1 MKARGPIV
9 TKEVPFGSALYD
21 EVTELRR
28 VLLRA
33 PLGLDF
39 TPEELAREKDD
50 IHVAAVEDGRVVGTL
65 LLRSIDARTFRLMR
79 MAVAH
84 DMQGRGVG
92 RALVEWAEGLLRD
105 RGAELLMM
113 HARATAIGFYEKR
126 GYRAVGSSFLE
137 QGIPH
142 VRMEKRL

>member
-1 MKARGPIV
+1 MKAGSPIV
-9 TKEVPFGSALYD
+9 IEEVPYGSALYD

-39 TPEELAREKDD
+39 TAEELAREKDD
-50 IHVAAVEDGRVVGTL
+50 VHIAAVEDRRVVGTL
-65 LLRSIDARTFRLMR
+65 LLRRVDTRTSRLMR
-79 MAVAH
+79 MAVTH

-92 RALVEWAEGLLRD
+92 RALIARAEDLLRE
-105 RGAELLMM
+105 RRTELLMM
-113 HARATAIGFYEKR
+113 HARVTAIGFYER
-126 GYRAVGSSFLE
+126 CGYRAVGESFLE

-142 VRMEKRL
+142 IRMEKRL